1 MCLENPHLEIRWN
14 QALWWLLNPLKSLIW
29 KVSWAS
35 RTNLPPMA
43 GNRCI
48 FGRCASSCE
57 VSNAKALSP
66 GTQLCFSAATT
77 HCPPVGGSL
86 NKSTPPHSQSW
97 GAGEGRGDGAQSGQG
112 QINSK
117 RYDMN
122 LDESY
127 LLPLFR
133 VRTPLSHPHTP
144 GELFLNLE
152 SSNWQFMV
160 SVTSVHSRPVS
171 WIPLWF

>member
-1 MCLENPHLEIRWN
+1 MCSENPYLEIRWN
-14 QALWWLLNPLKSLIW
+14 QALWWLLNPFKSLIG
-29 KVSWAS
+29 KVLWAS
-35 RTNLPPMA
+35 RCNLQPMA
-43 GNRCI
+43 GNRCL

-77 HCPPVGGSL
+77 HCSPVGDSL
-86 NKSTPPHSQSW
+86 NKSIPPDSQSW

-122 LDESY
+122 LDMSHTCSHCSGY
-127 LLPLFR
+127 AHPSLIH
-133 VRTPLSHPHTP
+133 TPL
-144 GELFLNLE
+144 LNC
-152 SSNWQFMV
+152 SS
-160 SVTSVHSRPVS
+160 TSSQLTVN
-171 WIPLWF
+171 L